1 MRLPSPAPRAS
12 PPARALSPRF
22 AARAPHARAAHAC
35 RQRWPTFIAADRV
48 QSRSAA
54 RPRRDGAGEGT
65 IDGLRWRG
73 VGLAKARMGWECVR
87 NRSET
92 CASVF
97 CWAQLRVC
105 AVRSHSIPF
114 HSFSRLFGSLRLHGG
129 WAQPAFG
136 GAGLSSAAVACA
148 IQTTTASTFRSTSP
162 IAFL

>member
-12 PPARALSPRF
+12 PPARAPSPRF

-48 QSRSAA
+48 QSRSVA

-92 CASVF
+92 RACSVGDSSGSALCA
-97 CWAQLRVC
+97 A
-105 AVRSHSIPF
+105 IPF
-114 HSFSRLFGSLRLHGG
+114 HSFSRHFGSVRLHGAVG
-129 WAQPAFG
+129 WAQYTFG